1 MAVPQQELLDAV
13 RRVEQ
18 NVAGTEEEEKIL
30 PKLDDLRSAI
40 GELSSHY
47 DKRLLEVKE
56 RNQRALEQLQHLA
69 TRLNRFSSR
78 SEEKSAGS
86 TSTSNPE
93 VEERVATPDFRPA
106 GLSEVQE
113 FMGGELSELV
123 AVASPVASPFW
134 SPAEFPAEFP
144 CVSEDHWQPP
154 ARPPPQ
160 ARLRDLS
167 PDDGFRTPSP
177 EWSPRDTGSLLRP
190 YGRARF

>member
-78 SEEKSAGS
+78 SEGDKSAAS

-93 VEERVATPDFRPA
+93 VESERVATPDFRPA

-113 FMGGELSELV
+113 FIGGELSELV
-123 AVASPVASPFW
+123 HPVASPVASAFW
-134 SPAEFPAEFP
+134 SPAEFPAEFA
-144 CVSEDHWQPP
+144 CVSDDQWGPP
-154 ARPPPQ
+154 ARPPPK
-160 ARLRDLS
+160 ARVRAAS
-167 PDDGFRTPSP
+167 PDDDGFRTPSP
-177 EWSPRDTGSLLRP
+177 EWSPREMST
-190 YGRARF
+190 